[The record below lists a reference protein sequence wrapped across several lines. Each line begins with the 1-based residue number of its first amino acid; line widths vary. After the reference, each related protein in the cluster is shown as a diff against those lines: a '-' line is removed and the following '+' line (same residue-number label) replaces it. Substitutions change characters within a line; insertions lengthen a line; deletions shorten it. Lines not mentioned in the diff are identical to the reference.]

1 MSNTHTLESD
11 VMFNALHSNHIDHS
25 HDTPGI
31 PISELIDSEQKDFQ
45 VVRKQGDAYYPTE
58 PKFYVGGDIYTVW
71 ADAVETNQ
79 AFVGLDFYL
88 PPKTLDVGV
97 PQHTHAYEAEGKYV
111 AEGKVN
117 FFFGDG
123 TFTAPEGSFV
133 YYPEGKPMGFQ
144 TTEESARLA
153 VILTP
158 GAPYYELAGTP
169 VTVPPPQADI
179 AALQQQV
186 DLGKVA
192 EVNMTYGGSFYIPGT
207 TPTPPGLSDTILVV
221 PDASLINDFI
231 RQVEGVK
238 VFSLDQRPKFTG
250 VFGGEYTSLATLE
263 ETDGKMS
270 YSLLN
275 LPQSIELPS
284 PIISQTN
291 EVFYVEEGE
300 LTLQVGDQIE
310 VLTPDTFAAILPGQ
324 SYSFANLGATPV
336 KALVSSVLNTYTPKI
351 GQYVPGEIVTSD
363 PRQMG
368 DGWIYTWGAFD
379 QTGNPSSIGV
389 TFTENALEDM
399 FEVTDPE
406 NKFPRLVPHLNMP
419 DMFDAARVYDIEY
432 PQIVKDKTPF
442 DHIGWYANSQG
453 HAPLTIYDKPHVD
466 VHFFLD
472 TIQERE
478 RITGTPELN
487 SQLYEYP
494 KDGFLNRD
502 YILPNDPF
510 TNRPATGD
518 ALQGSHWVDRE
529 TPEFRGQPFTETFI
543 FGTYDGEV
551 NFWEPMI
558 TKEFF
563 ETKPNLTKPIKFPD
577 IVAEDGFY
585 PTQYSIR
592 YNPNFG
598 EYTVSL
604 DNFVYREVTAE
615 NFFNEGYYLR
625 RNTDIATAVSQGIFT
640 SAYQHFLA
648 VGETEGR
655 NPSWRFD
662 NQFYLREHPDVAGAI
677 NRGELR
683 SALAHYIQYGRTENR
698 ETGGIFN
705 RNYYLQKYSD
715 VAVAIAQGFIP
726 DAATH
731 FDLYGQFEGRN
742 PGPTFSTNFYLLKNQ
757 DVKQAIAQGFFTSAY
772 QHYVEFGQFENRQA
786 VAVTF
791 GTGAEPILGS
801 NETDDILYA
810 GAAGDYLIAGDGKD
824 VLVAGSGSDTL
835 EGGTGIDQFIFQA
848 TFEGKGGYGGE
859 DVITDYEATA
869 GTGDIIKLRNANNGT
884 QINIFDVQGNAVIQI
899 VNTLNIDFTKGGDPA
914 TPSGTGNFA
923 PLPIQTITLQGVSAA
938 QLMTQ
943 GILEINERQINEAT
957 PGIVKAFGTFSYTVT
972 DVAGSSI
979 FGDQNNNIIAGDFI
993 SQEQINTLRAKL
1005 EAITEIIIPGAAEST
1020 DPSVNLGGTGR
1031 IPETLLPREAFQNL
1045 VPTFDKTSVNNELV
1059 VGGPGND
1066 LIFGG
1071 SGSDTLVGGAGVDV
1085 IIPGPGSD
1093 FVIGRESVDYIVYDS
1108 ILDFR
1113 DRDNNPEDPI
1123 SNAVPD
1129 GRIGYIRLEEPYGTI
1144 LTDPNTTRTGPD
1156 IFLVNSQAFNRGID
1170 PITNPELAAQIGYL
1184 TPGTMIS
1191 GDGTGTAATKNGQL
1205 KVGEVTVPTSDGPAA
1220 DDLQPLFYYS
1230 QTAGRLFFDRDGT
1243 GTQFGDFW
1251 MADMAQGTTLPPGT
1265 PSAVPTILIYVY

>member
-1 MSNTHTLESD
+1 MSSSHALESD
-11 VMFNALHSNHIDHS
+11 LMFHAQHLNHPDHLHDKPANL
-25 HDTPGI
+25 TEG
-31 PISELIDSEQKDFQ
+31 EQIDFQ
-45 VVRKQGDAYYPTE
+45 IVRKQGDAYYPTE

-88 PPKTLDVGV
+88 PPRSLDVGV

-111 AEGKVN
+111 AEGQVN
-117 FFFGDG
+117 FYFGDG

-133 YYPEGKPMGFQ
+133 YYPEGRPMGFQ

-238 VFSLDQRPKFTG
+238 VFSLDQRPKSTG
-250 VFGGEYTSLATLE
+250 PFGGEYTSLATLE
-263 ETDGKMS
+263 ETNGKMS
-270 YSLLN
+270 YSLVN
-275 LPQSIELPS
+275 LPPTTALPS
-284 PIISQTN
+284 PIVSNTN
-291 EVFYVEEGE
+291 EVFYIEEGE
-300 LTLQVGDQIE
+300 LTVQVGDRTE
-310 VLTPDTFAAILPGQ
+310 VLTPDTFATILPGQ
-324 SYSFANLGATPV
+324 TYSFANLGTTPV
-336 KALVSSVLNTYTPKI
+336 KALFSSVVNTYTPKI
-351 GQYVPGEIVTSD
+351 PQYVPGQVVTSD
-363 PRQMG
+363 PKPIG

-379 QTGNPSSIGV
+379 PAGNPSSIGV
-389 TFTENALEDM
+389 TFTENALDDM
-399 FEVTDPE
+399 FEVTDP
-406 NKFPRLVPHLNMP
+406 NNQFPRLVPHLNMP
-419 DMFDAARVYDIEY
+419 DMFAPARVYDIEY

-442 DHIGWYANSQG
+442 DHMGWYANSEG
-453 HAPLTIYDKPHVD
+453 HAPPSIYDDPHVD

-478 RITGTPELN
+478 RITGAPELN
-487 SQLYEYP
+487 AQLYKYP
-494 KDGFLNRD
+494 PDGFLNRD
-502 YILPNDPF
+502 YILANDP
-510 TNRPATGD
+510 TTGRPATGD

-529 TPEFRGQPFTETFI
+529 APEFNGQPFTETFI

-563 ETKPNLTKPIKFPD
+563 AQKTNLTKPIKFPD

-585 PTQYSIR
+585 PTEYSIT

-625 RNTDIATAVSQGIFT
+625 RNTDVAAAVSQGIFS

-648 VGETEGR
+648 VGEVEGR

-662 NQFYLREHPDVAGAI
+662 NQFYLRENPDVAAAI
-677 NRGELR
+677 SREELR
-683 SALAHYIQYGRTENR
+683 SALEHYLLYGRSENR
-698 ETGGIFN
+698 ESGGIFH
-705 RNYYLQKYSD
+705 RNYYLQRNPD
-715 VAVAIAQGFIP
+715 VAQAIAQGFF
-726 DAATH
+726 ANAWTH
-731 FDLYGQFEGRN
+731 FELVGQFEGRN
-742 PGPTFSTNFYLLKNQ
+742 PGPEFNSQYYLLKNN
-757 DVKQAIAQGFFTSAY
+757 DVQVAIAQGFFTSAF
-772 QHYVEFGQFENRQA
+772 QHYVEFGQFENRSGVPA
-786 VAVTF
+786 AF
-791 GTGAEPILGS
+791 GTTSEPILGS
-801 NETDDILYA
+801 NETDDVLYA
-810 GAAGDYLIAGDGKD
+810 GAGGNYLIAGNGDD
-824 VLVAGSGSDTL
+824 VLVAGAGSDTL
-835 EGGTGIDQFIFQA
+835 EGGAGTDQFVFQA
-848 TFEGKGGYGGE
+848 AFEGKGGYGGE
-859 DVITDYEATA
+859 DVINDFEIAA
-869 GTGDIIKLRNANNGT
+869 GTGDTIKLRNADNGI

-899 VNTLNIDFTKGGDPA
+899 VNSLNIDFTKGGDPA
-914 TPSGTGNFA
+914 TPSGTGNFS
-923 PLPIQTITLQGVSAA
+923 PLPIQTITLPGITAA
-938 QLMTQ
+938 QLMSQ
-943 GILEINERQINEAT
+943 GILEINEQRINET
-957 PGIVKAFGTFSYTVT
+957 TLGVFKSFGTYSYTVGN
-972 DVAGSSI
+972 VAGSSI
-979 FGDQNNNIIAGDFI
+979 FGDQNNNIIAGDFV

-1020 DPSVNLGGTGR
+1020 DPSVNLGGTGK
-1031 IPETLLPREAFQNL
+1031 IPDSLLPREAFQNL
-1045 VPTFDKTSVNNELV
+1045 VPTFDSTSVNNELV
-1059 VGGPGND
+1059 IGGPGND

-1071 SGSDTLVGGAGVDV
+1071 PGSDTLVGGTGVDV
-1085 IIPGPGSD
+1085 IVAGPGQD
-1093 FVIGRESVDYIVYDS
+1093 FVIGRESVDYIVFDS

-1123 SNAVPD
+1123 SNALPD
-1129 GRIGYIRLEEPYGTI
+1129 ARIGYIRLEEPYGTI

-1170 PITNPELAAQIGYL
+1170 PTTNPELASQIGYL
-1184 TPGTMIS
+1184 VPGTMIS

-1220 DDLQPLFYYS
+1220 DDMQPLFYYS
-1230 QTAGRLFFDRDGT
+1230 ETAGRLFFDRDGT

-1251 MADMAQGTTLPPGT
+1251 MADMAQGTVLPPGT